1 MAFAAG
7 AVVAN
12 IYYAQPLVET
22 LAQAFHASEGQ
33 IGVVLTLL
41 QLGYAAGL
49 ATVVP
54 LGDLMER
61 RRLLITL
68 LTGCAVGLTLMGTAP
83 TLVVIASAGVLVGLT
98 SVAVQV
104 IIPFAA
110 HLAAEGR
117 QGRVVGTVM
126 SGVLIGI
133 LVSRTVAGLL
143 AGLVGW
149 RWVFCIA
156 ALVTLA
162 VAVVLWR
169 ELPVHQPTVRMSY
182 PALLRSVLTLIGEQ
196 PVLRARMIYGGCS
209 FAAFSVLWSTVGFL
223 LAREPYHW
231 DETRIGL
238 FALLGVA
245 GAMAARFAG
254 GLADRGYAR
263 WTTLGFALL
272 AAVSFVPMF
281 LGRSSV
287 VALAIGVVLLDL
299 GAQGLQIT
307 NQSVIYRLRADA
319 RSRINTAYMTA
330 YFLSGALGS
339 ALATSLYA
347 IAGWL
352 AVCCLGAAFPVLAA
366 AVWLVEQARA
376 SRRVV
381 APVG

>member
-33 IGVVLTLL
+33 IGVLLTLL

-68 LTGCAVGLTLMGTAP
+68 LTGCAVGLTLMATAP
-83 TLVVIASAGVLVGLT
+83 ALLVIASAAVLVGLT

-110 HLAAEGR
+110 HLAGEGR

-133 LVSRTVAGLL
+133 LVSRTVSGVL

-149 RWVFCIA
+149 RWVFGIA
-156 ALVTLA
+156 ALVTLG
-162 VAVVLWR
+162 VAAVLWR
-169 ELPVHQPTVRMSY
+169 ELPVHAPVVRMSY

-196 PVLRARMIYGGCS
+196 PVLRLRMIYGGCS
-209 FAAFSVLWSTVGFL
+209 FGAFSVFWSTVGFL

-231 DETRIGL
+231 DDTRIGL

-272 AAVSFVPMF
+272 AAASFVPLF
-281 LGRSSV
+281 LGRSSLI
-287 VALAIGVVLLDL
+287 ALAVGVVLLDL
-299 GAQGLQIT
+299 GVQGLQII

-330 YFLSGALGS
+330 YFLCGALGS

-347 IAGWL
+347 GVGWL
-352 AVCCLGAAFPVLAA
+352 AVCGLGAAFPVLAVGA
-366 AVWLVEQARA
+366 WLVEQVRA
-376 SRRVV
+376 GRRV
-381 APVG
+381 AAAVG